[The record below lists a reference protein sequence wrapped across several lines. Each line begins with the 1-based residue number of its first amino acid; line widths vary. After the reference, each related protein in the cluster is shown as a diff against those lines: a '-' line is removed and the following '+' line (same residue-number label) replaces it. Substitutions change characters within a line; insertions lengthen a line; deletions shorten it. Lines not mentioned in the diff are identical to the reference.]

1 MAQKILKN
9 LFEDQ
14 FDFYKIK
21 DKTTSHTNFRS
32 LNYEM
37 AIYSLLFIIHYLEAN
52 EYTLTHI
59 CLDDFVIYDNKM
71 FLKKETH
78 LVETKGDYFSY
89 ESIEK
94 HGIEFTTKSMN
105 DNRIYKSNVY
115 ESIAYFIYYVL
126 LRKVKNELTKD
137 DLEILFE
144 TKPYF
149 FIKNAIEEKCL
160 IYI

>member
-14 FDFYKIK
+14 TDFYKIK
-21 DKTTSHTNFRS
+21 GTSHSNFKS
-32 LNYEM
+32 IDYEM
-37 AIYSLLFIIHYLEAN
+37 AIYSLMYIIHYLEAHD
-52 EYTLTHI
+52 YTLTHI
-59 CLDDFVIYDNKM
+59 CLDDFVIYDNIM

-89 ESIEK
+89 EMMEK
-94 HGIEFTTKSMN
+94 HGIEFPTKN
-105 DNRIYKSNVY
+105 KENRIHKSNVY
-115 ESIAYFIYYVL
+115 ESIAYFIYYIL
-126 LRKVKNELTKD
+126 LRKVKNVFTEN
-137 DLEILFE
+137 DLEIIYE

-149 FIKNAIEEKCL
+149 FIKNAIQEKCL

>member
-1 MAQKILKN
+1 MPQKLLKN

-14 FDFYKIK
+14 TEFYKIK
-21 DKTTSHTNFRS
+21 GTPHTNFKNI
-32 LNYEM
+32 NYEM
-37 AIYSLLFIIHYLEAN
+37 AIYSLMFIIHYLEAN
-52 EYTLTHI
+52 HYTLTHI
-59 CLDDFVIYDNKM
+59 CLDDFVIYDNVM

-78 LVETKGDYFSY
+78 LVEIKGDYFSY

-94 HGIEFTTKSMN
+94 HGIEFSTKN
-105 DNRIYKSNVY
+105 KENRIHKSNVY

-126 LRKVKNELTKD
+126 LRKVKNELTEED
-137 DLEILFE
+137 MEILFE

-149 FIKNAIEEKCL
+149 FIKNAIQEKCL